1 MAQAQQPV
9 RQGRPAS
16 DTADPTMWLGW
27 LLFGGIMMFVAG
39 ALDII
44 EGLVALFDKSYYRV
58 APSGLVIHLNYTT
71 WGVGLIVLG
80 VLLMAA
86 GYGVV
91 VGQTWARVF
100 GVVVAVLNSLANFAF
115 VAAAPVWSLL
125 MIALNVVVIYA
136 LIVHGR
142 EARAFR

>member
-1 MAQAQQPV
+1 
-9 RQGRPAS
+9 
-16 DTADPTMWLGW
+16 
-27 LLFGGIMMFVAG
+27 
-39 ALDII
+39 
-44 EGLVALFDKSYYRV
+44 
-58 APSGLVIHLNYTT
+58 
-71 WGVGLIVLG
+71 
-80 VLLMAA
+80 
-86 GYGVV
+86 VV